1 MPWITGPVC
10 PRCGLPG
17 PAHAAGP
24 SSCCPSARWELS
36 GAWAP
41 VVYGGP
47 AALLVRA
54 LKERGAAPAAAFMAA
69 AMTARTPP
77 LLLPEGVTV
86 VPVPADPWR
95 RRRRGIDHAL
105 VLAVAVAARAGLPC
119 AAPLRRSHRSRLAGR
134 GRAERIADGTATT
147 VRGAVPAGPVLL
159 IDDVHTTGATLGAAA
174 AALRAAGSGPVGA
187 LTFGRSV

>member
-10 PRCGLPG
+10 PRRGLPG

-36 GAWAP
+36 GAWGAGSFTRRP
-41 VVYGGP
+41 GGV
-47 AALLVRA
+47 AVRA

-95 RRRRGIDHAL
+95 RRRRRIDHAL

-119 AAPLRRSHRSRLAGR
+119 AAPLRRSHRVVSRGVAGPSGSPTAPPRQSAGR
-134 GRAERIADGTATT
+134 SR
-147 VRGAVPAGPVLL
+147 PA
-159 IDDVHTTGATLGAAA
+159 
-174 AALRAAGSGPVGA
+174 RCC
-187 LTFGRSV
+187 